1 MLETLIVSLPVAFS
15 AVVFTLALVTE
26 PHDLV
31 LQRITAPS
39 VMEDR
44 GYPAET
50 LADLLEN
57 KINTIVVD
65 AASMHRPRGL
75 EIDTADSPIDQFTDI
90 MKVGAPV
97 RATQRLL
104 GFVHYIADVSFLE
117 LQDQT
122 YRVNLRI
129 RDANSLETLRLQQL
143 HGDQDQVD
151 ALLDGVASG
160 IVGFIEPY
168 IMAAYL
174 YNKALDAG
182 AEPPNF
188 DEVLTYI
195 HDRLPS
201 TNPTHRAWFYNLL
214 GKIAEQSD
222 DVDAATEYYQAALN
236 WQPGFPLAL
245 INWGHTLAASSQYDQ
260 AIERYRAALAID
272 TSLPIAHLYLAQALL
287 AEGEFKQAL
296 AALAQAR
303 RLAPDMAAVYELQA
317 SLYDDAGMPEFAESE
332 RQKARF
338 ALLRQPRQR
347 IYEAM

>member
-1 MLETLIVSLPVAFS
+1 MLDLLIVSLPVAFS
-15 AVVFTLALVTE
+15 ALVFTLALATD

-39 VMEDR
+39 VLQDR

-57 KINTIVVD
+57 KINTIVID
-65 AASMHRPRGL
+65 AASMYKPKGL
-75 EIDTADSPIDQFTDI
+75 EIDTTDTAIDQFTDI

-104 GFVHYIADVSFLE
+104 GFVDYIADVSFLE

-129 RDANSLETLRLQQL
+129 RDANSLETLRLQEL

-151 ALLDGVASG
+151 DLLDGVARG

-174 YNKALDAG
+174 YNKALDSG
-182 AEPPNF
+182 TEPPNF
-188 DEVLTYI
+188 DEALTYI
-195 HDRLPS
+195 RDRLPS
-201 TNPTHRAWFYNLL
+201 TDPSYRAWFYNLL
-214 GKIAEQSD
+214 GRIAERSD
-222 DVDAATEYYQAALN
+222 DVDAATSYYEAALR
-236 WQPGFPLAL
+236 WQPKFPLAL
-245 INWGHTLAASSQYDQ
+245 VNWGHALAGSFQYDQ

-272 TSLPIAHLYLAQALL
+272 PDLAIAHLYLAEALL
-287 AEGEFKQAL
+287 AQGEFEEAL
-296 AALAQAR
+296 AEMARAR
-303 RLAPDMAAVYELQA
+303 RLAPDMARIYELQA
-317 SLYDDAGMPEFAESE
+317 GLYEDVGLPEFAESE
-332 RQKARF
+332 RLKAHI

-347 IYEAM
+347 VYDAM

>member
-1 MLETLIVSLPVAFS
+1 MLETMIVSLPVAFS
-15 AVVFTLALVTE
+15 AVVFTLALATD

-39 VMEDR
+39 VMQDR
-44 GYPAET
+44 GYPPEA

-65 AASMHRPRGL
+65 AASSYRTKGI
-75 EIDTADSPIDQFTDI
+75 EIDTSDTAIDQFSDI
-90 MKVGAPV
+90 LQVGAPV

-104 GFVHYIADVSFLE
+104 GFVHYIADVSFVE
-117 LQDQT
+117 LQDQS

-129 RDANSLETLRLQQL
+129 RDANSLATLRLQEL
-143 HGDQDQVD
+143 HGGQDQVD
-151 ALLDGVASG
+151 DLLDGVASD

-168 IMAAYL
+168 IMAAWL
-174 YNKALDAG
+174 YNRALDSG
-182 AEPPNF
+182 TGPRRF
-188 DEVLTYI
+188 DEVLDFI

-201 TNPTHRAWFYNLL
+201 IEPRYRAWFYNLL
-214 GKIAEQSD
+214 GRIAARSD
-222 DVDAATEYYQAALN
+222 DLDGAADYYQAALR
-236 WQPGFPLAL
+236 WRPEFAPAL
-245 INWGHTLAASSQYDQ
+245 VNWGHALAASSQYEQ

-272 TSLPIAHLYLAQALL
+272 PDLPIAQLYLAQALL
-287 AEGEFKQAL
+287 AEGELKQGL

-303 RLAPDMAAVYELQA
+303 RLAPDMVRSYELQA
-317 SLYDDAGMPEFAESE
+317 DLYEEAGLPEFAERE
-332 RQKARF
+332 RLEARL